1 MIDSLQLRYMDEI
14 APGLLPE
21 CRSSSINAQ
30 YHMIS
35 TSTGIGVLP
44 CFIGDSSKELVR
56 ILPDDVEITR
66 NFWMVIHRDVRHLAR
81 VDAFV
86 RWLDAIVNDE
96 RALLKIGRA
105 HV

>member
-1 MIDSLQLRYMDEI
+1 MI
-14 APGLLPE
+14 
-21 CRSSSINAQ
+21 C
-30 YHMIS
+30 

-56 ILPDDVEITR
+56 ILPDDVELTR
-66 NFWMVIHRDVRHLAR
+66 NFWMVIHRDVRHLAW

-96 RALLKIGRA
+96 RALLLGHAIVEQARKIGRA
-105 HV
+105 SVRERVCRYGEVGGVAEPLKT